1 MPATPNESASPRTPT
16 LWEALIPIVAL
27 IAVLAVNIFG
37 FKAEYQHVPLIL
49 AAAVAAVMGWKLGFR
64 WSEME
69 DGMVESINI
78 GMKAMLILL
87 VVGILIGTWI
97 AAGIVPLLIHWGL
110 MILNPGFF
118 LVACCLICV
127 VVSLATGSSWTTA
140 GTVGVALIGVGTAL
154 QVPLPMTAGSII
166 SGAYFGDKMSP
177 LSDTTNLAPAV
188 AGSELFE
195 HIRHMLYTTVPALVI
210 ALVIYGILGSKSGA
224 TASSHTIAEFSAAL
238 AEHFKLNPLLILA
251 PAAVFIM
258 VALRIPA
265 LPSLFAGALLG
276 GIFAVGVQGTAVA
289 DIFTI
294 SIDGFAAE
302 TGNEAVDALLSRG
315 GMFGMMPT
323 VALIFCALGFGGI
336 MERTKMLGTIAD
348 AIMRLA
354 RSTGSLI
361 ASTVATCIGVN
372 CLAPEQYLSIVLPGR
387 MYGGAYQKAG
397 LHPKNL
403 SRTLEDAGTMTSPL
417 IPWNSCG
424 AFMAGALTVS
434 PFAYAPYAFVNLLSP
449 VIAIVLGYAGW
460 GIAKIAVTSA
470 SEKVEEP
477 NAAIQTEPGEKM

>member
-1 MPATPNESASPRTPT
+1 MSVTSNDSASPRNPT
-16 LWEALIPIVAL
+16 LWEALVPIVAL
-27 IAVLAVNIFG
+27 IGILAVNIFG
-37 FKAEYQHVPLIL
+37 FKADYQHIPLIL
-49 AAAVAAVMGWKLGFR
+49 AAAVAAGMGWRLGYR
-64 WSEME
+64 WSDME
-69 DGMVESINI
+69 NGMVESINI
-78 GMKAMLILL
+78 GMKAILILL

-110 MILNPGFF
+110 LILNPGFF

-154 QVPLPMTAGSII
+154 QVPLPMTAGAII

-210 ALVIYGILGSKSGA
+210 ALVIYGILGSKAGA
-224 TASSHTIAEFSAAL
+224 TASSDTIAEFSSAL
-238 AEHFKLNPLLILA
+238 AEHYKLSPVLILA
-251 PAAVFIM
+251 PLAVFIM
-258 VALRIPA
+258 VILRVPA
-265 LPSLFAGALLG
+265 LPALFTGAMLGGLFA
-276 GIFAVGVQGTAVA
+276 IFVQGSTTAE
-289 DIFTI
+289 IFI
-294 SIDGFAAE
+294 VSIDGFVAE
-302 TGNEAVDALLSRG
+302 TGHTDVDKLLSRG

-323 VALIFCALGFGGI
+323 IALIFCALGFGGI
-336 MERTKMLGTIAD
+336 MEKTKQLGTLAE
-348 AIMRLA
+348 AIMSFA

-387 MYGGAYQKAG
+387 MYGAAYEKRG

-424 AFMAGALTVS
+424 AYMFGALTVS
-434 PFAYAPYAFVNLLSP
+434 PLAYAPYAFVNLLSP
-449 VIAIVLGYAGW
+449 VIAIALGYAGW
-460 GIAKIAVTSA
+460 GIAKTVIAPTSEA
-470 SEKVEEP
+470 PSEQ
-477 NAAIQTEPGEKM
+477 AL